1 MRFKLVL
8 SVKADRYGAV
18 LPVSYQYELSSCI
31 HRRLSDNMDLC
42 ATWLSRNGFLPELST
57 RYRLFSLSNLYIP
70 RIRVEE
76 DRLYILARKVQL
88 WISFLPE
95 RGTEELVRQI
105 FLGQTLLIGDRYSK
119 VEFFVEDIQQ
129 LEDPHYQDTMEYL
142 SLSPLVFFNVHEN
155 GIEYIG
161 PGVPEYCDVMLDTI
175 LDKYEYFYRKE
186 FPYDEL
192 IYRFD
197 LLTPPKRKGIFIK
210 RYTADES
217 KTIGYMYKFRLTLNP
232 VLHKLIYNTGL
243 GEKVN
248 LGFGCIEVHK

>member
-1 MRFKLVL
+1 MRFKLIL

-31 HRRLSDNMDLC
+31 HRKLSDNMDLC
-42 ATWLSRNGFLPELST
+42 GTWLSQNGFMPELST
-57 RYRLFSLSNLYIP
+57 RYRLFSLSNFYIP

-76 DRLYILARKVQL
+76 DRLYILARRVQL
-88 WISFLPE
+88 WMSFLPE

-119 VEFFVEDIQQ
+119 VEFVVDDIVPMP
-129 LEDPHYQDTMEYL
+129 EPEYRYTMEYL
-142 SLSPLVFFNVHEN
+142 SLSPLVFFNVLEN

-161 PGVPEYCDVMLDTI
+161 PDSPEYRDVMLNTI
-175 LDKYEYFYRKE
+175 LDKYHYFYRKE
-186 FPYDEL
+186 FPLDEL
-192 IYRFD
+192 RFEFD

-210 RYTADES
+210 RYTVDES

-232 VLHKLIYNTGL
+232 VLHKLIYNTGF
-243 GEKVN
+243 GEKIS
-248 LGFGCIEVHK
+248 LGFGCIEERR